1 VPVDA
6 GFAPMVFVRWHM
18 HILDQNLPAGAN
30 KVYAFYIKNH
40 SSSELY
46 RADLATLP
54 SLSSHP
60 HFATKAEFADW
71 CHNSK
76 TDHVFYTMVQP
87 EYSSMRSSGQNPFKL
102 LHGIVADYDGAPEA
116 IQAALP
122 KLNFAEGKAPTWITT
137 TFSGKARLIW
147 AFERPV
153 PVFTPEVISKFKQ
166 LLLKDLKLKMLL
178 PGLDEGAWD
187 NLHTPFELGT
197 NWRQPRG
204 DVRLASS
211 LVMSML
217 HEAASKAKFKVDG
230 PTIPLE
236 VIAAEVERRW
246 PNRWTGAFVDGA
258 KGIRFWD
265 HRADNPTGCTI
276 RTNGVIAYTGEC
288 RFMHWSEILGPE
300 FASQYQASRIGTAID
315 GVYHD
320 GLDYWQKDEKGI
332 WKSFKV
338 SDMIRRLSVKNRLS
352 TETRKGAA
360 SEVSAAITTIQDMK
374 GVDGAFPCLFLRD
387 EIVRD
392 GIRTYLNIS
401 RVHVLP
407 TVGTSRQWG
416 EGFPWMAEYL
426 LGLFGKEQ
434 LDVFLSWLAHFYNN
448 AREGAP
454 KKGHALFIA
463 GEASSGKTLL
473 SSRII
478 ADMMGGSQEAS
489 SYLLGNTSFNEELF
503 YHPVWTVD
511 DAVAASDP
519 KRHSSYSQLVKKV
532 VANPHQEFH
541 PKYKKSVSFKFN
553 GRLIVTMNSDPVS
566 IGMLPSIE
574 QSILDKLIILKADKP
589 GTSFDGADEKVR
601 QELPAFC
608 DYVSRWVIPDWLQTK
623 PDECARFGH
632 DSWHHPELL
641 STARD
646 SSPSAGLME
655 LLMKWRP
662 LYFCKNKSKNWSGSA
677 TDLLCELK
685 VTETIASIVDRISN
699 NHATL
704 GKHLQSLIQ
713 QGIPWIRYDRSTE
726 QRRYTILRPDNL
738 PLLDAPALRE
748 THEGKNQ

>member
-1 VPVDA
+1 MNP
-6 GFAPMVFVRWHM
+6 
-18 HILDQNLPAGAN
+18 Q
-30 KVYAFYIKNH
+30 AFYIKNH
-40 SSSELY
+40 SSSELHQV
-46 RADLATLP
+46 DLATLP

-122 KLNFAEGKAPTWITT
+122 KLIFADGKAPTWITT

-288 RFMHWSEILGPE
+288 KFMHWSEILGNE
-300 FASQYQASRIGTAID
+300 FASQYQASRIGAAID

-320 GLDYWQKDEKGI
+320 GMDYWQREGKGI
-332 WKSFKV
+332 WKSFGGQQM
-338 SDMIRRLSVKNRLS
+338 SRRLAVKNRLS
-352 TETRKGAA
+352 NVTDNRRGTT
-360 SEVSAAITTIQDMK
+360 SEVASAMTTIEDMK
-374 GVDGAFPCLFLRD
+374 SVDGAFPCLFVRD
-387 EIVRD
+387 EIVQD
-392 GIRTYLNIS
+392 GVRTYLNVS
-401 RVHVLP
+401 RVSTTP
-407 TVGTSRQWG
+407 TTGAHRSWG
-416 EGFPWMAEYL
+416 EGFPWMADYL
-426 LGLFGKEQ
+426 HGLFGKEQ
-434 LDVFLSWLAHFYNN
+434 LDVFLSWLGHFYNN
-448 AREGAP
+448 ARLGAP

-463 GEASSGKTLL
+463 GDVSAGKTFL
-473 SSRII
+473 SARII
-478 ADMMGGSQEAS
+478 GDMMGGSQEAT
-489 SYLLGNTSFNEELF
+489 SYMLGSTGFNEELF

-511 DAVAASDP
+511 DAVASSDP
-519 KRHSSYSQLVKKV
+519 KRHSSYSQMVKKF
-532 VANPHQEFH
+532 VANPYQEFH
-541 PKYKKSVSFKFN
+541 PKFKKAVSFRFN

-566 IGMLPSIE
+566 IGMLPNIE
-574 QSILDKLIILKADKP
+574 QSILDKLVILKADKP
-589 GTSFDGADEKVR
+589 GTSFAGAETKVR

-608 DYVSRWVIPDWLQTK
+608 DFVANWVTPEWLQTK

-632 DSWHHPELL
+632 DSWQHPELL

-646 SSPSAGLME
+646 SSPTAGLME
-655 LLMKWRP
+655 LLIKWRP
-662 LYFCKNKSKNWSGSA
+662 LFFCKNADSEWTGTAS
-677 TDLLCELK
+677 DLMVELK
-685 VTETIASIVDRISN
+685 MTESIASIVDRVAYSRN
-699 NHATL
+699 ALGTL
-704 GKHLQSLIQ
+704 LQTIIA
-713 QGIPWIRYDRSTE
+713 QGTPWISYAK
-726 QRRYTILRPDNL
+726 I
-738 PLLDAPALRE
+738 
-748 THEGKNQ
+748 KNQRTYIITRPEDTPILD